1 MSTLKNK
8 EQNEKEEKKYK
19 IYCYQ
24 NMLNNKKYIGLT
36 SLTLKERAGKDGHN
50 YKDCTHFWNA
60 IQKYG
65 WNNFNSKVLEENL
78 TLDEAK
84 EKEKYYI
91 KLYKTNDSN
100 IGYNIS
106 KGGDGGFG
114 IKRDESYRE
123 KFKYGNNSFARKVIC
138 ITTNIIFDSISRACE
153 YYHIKHH
160 ANISRACKNGTSC
173 GKLGDIPLFWSYV
186 SDDGTYEFKNKIYN
200 NLPKKVLCVTTGEI
214 FDSIRLAAKHY
225 NIRHDAI
232 SLCCRKKAKSAGRL
246 PDGTFLKWEWV

>member
-1 MSTLKNK
+1 MSTSKNK
-8 EQNEKEEKKYK
+8 GQNEKEEKKYK

-91 KLYKTNDSN
+91 KLYKTNNSN

-106 KGGDGGFG
+106 KRRRWWFWDK
-114 IKRDESYRE
+114 KR
-123 KFKYGNNSFARKVIC
+123 
-138 ITTNIIFDSISRACE
+138 
-153 YYHIKHH
+153 
-160 ANISRACKNGTSC
+160 
-173 GKLGDIPLFWSYV
+173 
-186 SDDGTYEFKNKIYN
+186 
-200 NLPKKVLCVTTGEI
+200 
-214 FDSIRLAAKHY
+214 
-225 NIRHDAI
+225 
-232 SLCCRKKAKSAGRL
+232 
-246 PDGTFLKWEWV
+246 